1 MSTTTTTTNDAYDAQ
16 PFMELTAEWNK
27 DPNAYL
33 KRYYTLYYK
42 KEDNLYVRQAPNK
55 ICVLGLLEA
64 SADSIKSIKFN
75 TDLIGQN
82 IKKNTVLCELTGSD
96 DQTRSVQAFMDGK
109 LLEFNTALT
118 DNLDLLF
125 NRSLD
130 YGFLAV
136 IMPKHENS
144 SIQLQEYQT
153 DV

>member
-1 MSTTTTTTNDAYDAQ
+1 MSTTTNDAYDAQ

-82 IKKNTVLCELTGSD
+82 IKKDTVLCELTGSD
-96 DQTRSVQAFMDGK
+96 DKTRSVQAFMD
-109 LLEFNTALT
+109 ALT

-153 DV
+153 DI